1 MQQAVSVRPEVT
13 QAPRPVPPAQ
23 PRVVLVGAPNVGKSA
38 LFNALT
44 GTYVVVSNYPGT
56 TVDVSRGKLSGNE
69 AGAALGIEV
78 IDTPGMY
85 SLLPVTEEERLTQR
99 ILLFEKPDVIVHV
112 VDAKAL
118 ERMLPLTLRLRSL
131 GRPLLLVVNMM
142 DEAKR
147 HGLTVDLEALREALG
162 IPVVEA
168 VAVEGKGIDEVR
180 RAINEALHSPPDP
193 DEPLHPHARGGR
205 AWEAAVQSVSR
216 ELGEHGPSI
225 ARETASLLLEGDT
238 SLEAL
243 VPTAAARR
251 AQSARSALCESGED
265 PAFTV
270 ARHDHQVARAIVLGA
285 VRRDASKA
293 SGWADRLGTLL
304 VNPWTG
310 IPALL
315 LVLYFGLYQF
325 VGVFG
330 AGTLV
335 DVIENDLF
343 GAHLNPWVDAKLLA
357 LLPGESGWMYW
368 TRELFGG
375 DYGVI
380 TLGITY
386 AVAIVLPI
394 VSLFFLFFSVLE
406 DSGYFPRLA
415 MLVDRVFKRIGL
427 NGRAVIPV
435 VLGFA
440 CDTMATLVT
449 RVQETKRERVIT
461 TFLLALAV
469 PCSAQYG
476 VMAAILAGRGGGAMG
491 GAMSWAFL
499 VWAGMIALIFL
510 LAGRIASKAVPGT
523 APSFYMELP
532 PMRLPRPGAVL
543 VKTLSR
549 MKWYFMEILPL
560 FVVASLLIWAGR
572 LTGVFGWL
580 TSSLVPVVRALGL
593 PDSTSEIF
601 LYGFFRRDFGAA
613 GLYDLSEGGALT
625 TGQVLVASVALTLFM
640 PCVAQVL
647 VMARERGA
655 KTTAAIAAVVIATAF
670 GVGFLVRQGLE
681 LVGMMS

>member
-1 MQQAVSVRPEVT
+1 MHQAAATLPEAAT
-13 QAPRPVPPAQ
+13 T

-56 TVDVSRGKLSGNE
+56 TVDVSRGKLTGGAMHSGAE
-69 AGAALGIEV
+69 PVEV

-99 ILLFEKPDVIVHV
+99 ILLFDRPDVVVHV

-118 ERMLPLTLRLRSL
+118 ERMLPLTLRLRAL
-131 GRPLLLVVNMM
+131 GHRLLLVVNMM

-147 HGLTVDLEALREALG
+147 HGLTVDIAALREALG
-162 IPVVEA
+162 IPVFEA
-168 VAVEGKGIDEVR
+168 VAVQGRGIDEIRAAITSLLQSPEVPALPPHPPEVR
-180 RAINEALHSPPDP
+180 GWNAAL
-193 DEPLHPHARGGR
+193 E
-205 AWEAAVQSVSR
+205 SVLR
-216 ELGEHGPSI
+216 ELKSDHPGV
-225 ARETASLLLEGDT
+225 AYETASLLLEGDAV
-238 SLEAL
+238 LAAQ
-243 VPTAAARR
+243 VAPAAAWR
-251 AQSARSALCESGED
+251 ARTGRLTLCEGGED

-270 ARHDHQVARAIVLGA
+270 ARHHHQAAREIAQGA
-285 VRRDASKA
+285 VRKDASKA
-293 SGWADRLGTLL
+293 SGFADRLGTWL

-310 IPALL
+310 VPALL

-335 DVIENDLF
+335 DLIESELF
-343 GAHLNPWVDAKLLA
+343 GAHLNPWVDAQLTA
-357 LLPGESGWMYW
+357 LLPGESGWTFW

-415 MLVDRVFKRIGL
+415 LLVDRVFKRIGL

-476 VMAAILAGRGGGAMG
+476 VMAAILAGQGSLVAP
-491 GAMSWAFL
+491 WAFL
-499 VWAGMIALIFL
+499 TWAGMIAVIFL
-510 LAGRIASKAVPGT
+510 IAGRIASKAVPGT

-549 MKWYFMEILPL
+549 MKWYFAEILPL
-560 FVVASLLIWAGR
+560 FIVASVLIWLGR
-572 LTGVFGWL
+572 LTGAFGWL
-580 TSSLVPVVRALGL
+580 TSALVPVVRALGL
-593 PDSTSEIF
+593 PDATSEIF

-613 GLYDLSEGGALT
+613 GLYDLSGAGALT
-625 TGQVLVASVALTLFM
+625 TGQVLVAAMALTLFM

-647 VMARERGA
+647 VMVRERGA
-655 KTTAAIAAVVIATAF
+655 KLTALICGVVIATAF
-670 GVGFLVRQGLE
+670 GVGFLVRHGLE
-681 LVGMMS
+681 LMGLMS